1 MEKFVRIISQS
12 ACTQRQY
19 TDKGGQPTVFNFV
32 DFILTDGIDT
42 FFAQATGNLAMALQ
56 PLAQDELH
64 HVQCHISHR
73 TFQRQDGT
81 TGHENPIYID
91 RIS

>member
-1 MEKFVRIISQS
+1 MEKIVRIISQS

-42 FFAQATGNLAMALQ
+42 FFAQATGNLALALQ
-56 PLAQDELH
+56 PLAEDELH
-64 HVQCHISHR
+64 HVQCHIVHS

-81 TGHENPIYID
+81 VGHENRIYID
-91 RIS
+91 RIV